1 MNRPT
6 PIIDTHCHLYYDDFK
21 PDWDEML
28 RRAEEAG
35 VSGMIAVGA
44 DAPSSRQAVEIA
56 KSYPHIYCT
65 VGIHPHD
72 AQGVDEATI
81 VSLAQLARNTPK
93 CVAIGEIGL
102 DFFRDRSP
110 RDEQKRLF
118 RRFLQVACELDKPVV
133 IHGVR
138 SLFHSPE
145 VLEGWPAGDPRT
157 TRLVFIVKD
166 EIDRAMI
173 EDGIRSFEEAAR
185 RDVRLHVG

>member
-1 MNRPT
+1 LNDKRGYMGVAVSQHISLTHTPLAKLSRSGYSSFPMNRPT

-81 VSLAQLARNTPK
+81 IPWRN
-93 CVAIGEIGL
+93 
-102 DFFRDRSP
+102 
-110 RDEQKRLF
+110 
-118 RRFLQVACELDKPVV
+118 
-133 IHGVR
+133 
-138 SLFHSPE
+138 
-145 VLEGWPAGDPRT
+145 WPATPQNAWPSARSVWISSATAPPATNRNGSSGAFC
-157 TRLVFIVKD
+157 RL
-166 EIDRAMI
+166 RANWTS
-173 EDGIRSFEEAAR
+173 RW
-185 RDVRLHVG
+185 